1 MASKPNDGRSSGG
14 VPWRI
19 LGWGTAGFL
28 LLLPLVAM
36 QFTTEVNWTASDFA
50 FAAVVLGAVGGTF
63 ELAVRKSGS
72 VAYRLGVAAALAATF
87 LLVWINAA
95 VGIIG
100 SEDNP
105 ANLLFFGVIAAAIAG
120 SIMARFRPAGMA
132 RAMTFAGAVQALIGL
147 ATVALRIGA
156 NEPPG
161 ALGVLVL
168 IESLAFL
175 WLVSAWFFS
184 RAALSHTAA
193 K

>member
-87 LLVWINAA
+87 LLVL
-95 VGIIG
+95 G
-100 SEDNP
+100 
-105 ANLLFFGVIAAAIAG
+105 LL
-120 SIMARFRPAGMA
+120 
-132 RAMTFAGAVQALIGL
+132 
-147 ATVALRIGA
+147 TVAA
-156 NEPPG
+156 
-161 ALGVLVL
+161 
-168 IESLAFL
+168 
-175 WLVSAWFFS
+175 
-184 RAALSHTAA
+184 TAA
-193 K
+193 NPSPLSLEATWRHHLRQEPDALVALVRICGGGD